1 MAGVAFY
8 MQVLGAGK
16 VIQIMES
23 ISCELWSRESAEE

>member
-23 ISCELWSRESAEE
+23 ISCESAEE